1 MAMRPSTS
9 RREKASCV
17 DQRLRRRAMALASGG
32 ITSPS
37 RSVPGAQSKIETREG
52 RPLLAAFDQNSIV
65 PIRRNC
71 GTMARDIGRFGERKP
86 PAGTEENLVATYSE
100 IVEQA
105 QWGATTHASI
115 SEDWAQGRTIFG
127 GLSAGLALRGL
138 LPQVDPERPLRSALT
153 SFVGPV
159 RAGDV
164 AITTQVLRTGR
175 NVTHAQAH
183 VLQGDAHCCTVL
195 ACFGKE
201 RDTPV
206 HIAPPVMPDELD
218 VDALATPPFAPGIS
232 PAFTR

>member
-1 MAMRPSTS
+1 M
-9 RREKASCV
+9 
-17 DQRLRRRAMALASGG
+17 
-32 ITSPS
+32 
-37 RSVPGAQSKIETREG
+37 
-52 RPLLAAFDQNSIV
+52 
-65 PIRRNC
+65 
-71 GTMARDIGRFGERKP
+71 
-86 PAGTEENLVATYSE
+86 
-100 IVEQA
+100 
-105 QWGATTHASI
+105 
-115 SEDWAQGRTIFG
+115 
-127 GLSAGLALRGL
+127 
-138 LPQVDPERPLRSALT
+138 RSALT

-232 PAFTR
+232 PAFTRDVDYRWTSESMPYLGNGTGSSDGWIRLHEASPITPDLFMLLADAWPSPALAMLHGPAPISSLTWSLEVFDLNPVHRADDWWRIHACIDSAAHGYVHEDALVWGPDGAPAARSRQTVSVYQPDQTR